1 MKPIMDQEVTI
12 YMPTGKKDKNGR
24 PETLPIVSP
33 ARVQFTSKTI
43 QNVSG
48 TVYQTFLEIDLPV
61 ESRVAYGT
69 SISYTE
75 DGIESKG
82 TVVAVEGIKNL
93 SGSRTDYWTVNIA

>member
-1 MKPIMDQEVTI
+1 MKPIMHQEVKI
-12 YMPTGKKDKNGR
+12 YVPTGEKDKNGR
-24 PETLPIVSP
+24 PKTIEKVSP

-43 QNVSG
+43 QNANG

-61 ESRVAYGT
+61 ESRVTYGT

-82 TVVAVEGIKNL
+82 SVVAVDGIKNL
-93 SGSRTDYWTVNIA
+93 SGSKTDYWTVNIA

>member
-1 MKPIMDQEVTI
+1 MKPIMDQEVTL
-12 YMPTGKKDKNGR
+12 YVPTGKKDINGR
-24 PETLPIVSP
+24 PETIKKISP

-43 QNVSG
+43 QNATG

-82 TVVAVEGIKNL
+82 SVVAVEGIKNL
-93 SGSRTDYWTVNIA
+93 SGSKTDYWTVNIA